1 MSNNNNEEDLD
12 INKDYFLNL
21 PEDDLLHI
29 LNNINCWD
37 LIRGK
42 RIFISGATGFVGKWL
57 LGSLLYASS
66 KLMLGV
72 EIYILSR
79 NSKNFLS
86 SFPGLLDCKNIT
98 CIDGNIRDFI
108 LDDNIKFDFAIH
120 AATDVV
126 QERPPID
133 IFDDCI
139 LGTRNFIK
147 NIQQAG
153 CERMLLLSSG
163 AVYGKTPNSM
173 NLIPEDFL
181 GAPDPLDILSAY
193 GEGKRASELISSM
206 LAEDAGLSIS
216 FARCFAFIGPF
227 LPLDKHFAIGNF
239 ILDAMKDQ
247 PIIIK
252 GDGTPMRSYL
262 YSADLTVWL
271 WKILFNGDNL
281 RAYNVGGDYQLSIRD
296 LAEKVVSVLESS
308 SEITIKPPVDSL
320 KAVQKYLPDLN
331 RANNELGLK
340 AHFNLNSAI
349 LKTAHFNK
357 DIY

>member
-1 MSNNNNEEDLD
+1 MSNNDKEESLYTT
-12 INKDYFLNL
+12 KDYFLNL
-21 PEDDLLHI
+21 PEEDLLHI
-29 LNNINCWD
+29 LHNINSWD

-57 LGSLLYASS
+57 LSSLLYANS
-66 KLMLGV
+66 KLMLGI

-79 NSKNFLS
+79 NSKNFLT
-86 SFPGLLDCKNIT
+86 SFPSLLDCKNI
-98 CIDGNIRDFI
+98 IFLDGNIRDFV
-108 LDDNIKFDFAIH
+108 LDNNIKFDFAIH

-126 QERPPID
+126 QERPSID

-181 GAPDPLDILSAY
+181 GAPDPLDVLSAY
-193 GEGKRASELISSM
+193 GEGKRASELISSI
-206 LAEDAGLSIS
+206 LAKDAGLSIS

-262 YSADLTVWL
+262 YSADLTIWL
-271 WKILFNGDNL
+271 WEILFNGDHL
-281 RAYNVGGDYQLSIRD
+281 RAYNVGGDYQLSIKD

-308 SEITIKPPVDSL
+308 SQITIKTPVDSFRP
-320 KAVQKYLPDLN
+320 VQKYLPDLN
-331 RANNELGLK
+331 RANNELGLRS
-340 AHFNLNSAI
+340 HFNLDSAI
-349 LKTAHFNK
+349 LKTANFNK
-357 DIY
+357 ELY